1 MTRRGFWTAQA
12 LWWGFYVAMFHLV
25 SLQSLADPSAY
36 GQLVH
41 LVQKMMKAS
50 AGLSATLILY
60 ALYARVTERWPLP
73 MLGAFA
79 LVASFA
85 LGVAWELATRAM
97 YLQTILDD
105 KLLRASMLPT
115 FVLTAWSALY
125 FSFVY
130 RDRANA
136 EAQRALRATALATE
150 AELAM
155 LRYQVNPHFL
165 FNSLNSLRA
174 LIDESP
180 AAARTMVTQ
189 LAELFRH
196 SLRTTR
202 DELTLNDEVTAI
214 RHYLDIQ
221 KIRFDDGLE
230 AMVIVDE
237 AAAATS
243 LAGFLIHPLVENAV
257 KYGLETSEPPLR
269 VRVEARREADRL
281 EVTVENSG
289 RWLDDGAKNGGG
301 TATGIRNL
309 RARLAHLYPGRHT
322 LELGEVGDKVRAKLV
337 LQLAAKSDARAD
349 DSDDAAAAATEER
362 LP

>member
-1 MTRRGFWTAQA
+1 
-12 LWWGFYVAMFHLV
+12 MFHLAAIPG
-25 SLQSLADPSAY
+25 LADSSLH
-36 GQLVH
+36 GHLVH
-41 LVQKMMKAS
+41 LVQKVMKAG
-50 AGLSATLILY
+50 AGFAASLVLY
-60 ALYARVTERWPLP
+60 AIYARGALSLRLP
-73 MLGAFA
+73 VLGALA
-79 LVASFA
+79 LVASFV

-97 YLQTILDD
+97 YLQRIFDD
-105 KLLRASMLPT
+105 QLWRAAMLPT

-130 RDRANA
+130 RDRAIA
-136 EAQRALRATALATE
+136 ESERALRATALATE

-202 DELTLNDEVTAI
+202 EELTVGDEITAI
-214 RHYLDIQ
+214 QNYLDIQ

-230 AMVIVDE
+230 HEVICDE
-237 AAAATS
+237 DAAKTP

-257 KYGLETSEPPLR
+257 KYGLETSDRPLR
-269 VRVEARREADRL
+269 VRVHVERRGDRV
-281 EVTVENSG
+281 EVNVENTG
-289 RWLDDGAKNGGG
+289 HWLSEDDGARLAAG
-301 TATGIRNL
+301 TGTGLRNL
-309 RARLAHLYPGRHT
+309 RARLAHLYPDRH
-322 LELGEVGDKVRAKLV
+322 ELTVGDDRGKVRA
-337 LQLAAKSDARAD
+337 QLILWW
-349 DSDDAAAAATEER
+349 EE
-362 LP
+362 PA

>member
-1 MTRRGFWTAQA
+1 VTRRGFWTAQL
-12 LWWGFYVAMFHLV
+12 LWWGFYVVVFHVASIPGLT
-25 SLQSLADPSAY
+25 DPSLH
-36 GQLVH
+36 GHLVH
-41 LVQKMMKAS
+41 LGQKLLKAG
-50 AGLSATLILY
+50 AGFAASLALY
-60 ALYARVTERWPLP
+60 ALYARGALRLRLP
-73 MLGAFA
+73 VLGACAFA
-79 LVASFA
+79 VSFV
-85 LGVAWELATRAM
+85 LGVAWELAARAM
-97 YLQTILDD
+97 YLQPIFDD
-105 KLLRASMLPT
+105 QLWRASLLPT

-136 EAQRALRATALATE
+136 ESERALRATALATA

-174 LIDESP
+174 LIDENP

-202 DELTLNDEVTAI
+202 DELTVDDELTAV

-230 AMVIVDE
+230 TDVRCDGD
-237 AAAATS
+237 AARTA

-257 KYGLETSEPPLR
+257 KYGLETSDRPLR
-269 VRVEARREADRL
+269 VAVAVARRGDQL
-281 EVTVENSG
+281 EVEVRNTG
-289 RWLDDGAKNGGG
+289 RWLDDGARHGAG
-301 TATGIRNL
+301 TGTGLRNL
-309 RARLAHLYPGRHT
+309 RARLAHLYPDRHA
-322 LELGEVGDKVRAKLV
+322 LDVGEHDGEVRARLM
-337 LQLAAKSDARAD
+337 LQLAPTPPAAKADA
-349 DSDDAAAAATEER
+349 
-362 LP
+362 P

>member
-1 MTRRGFWTAQA
+1 MTRRGFWTAQL
-12 LWWGFYVAMFHLV
+12 LWWGFYVVVFHLASIPGLTDT
-25 SLQSLADPSAY
+25 SLHGHLIHLGQKLLKAGGGLA
-36 GQLVH
+36 
-41 LVQKMMKAS
+41 AS
-50 AGLSATLILY
+50 LILY
-60 ALYARVTERWPLP
+60 ALYARGALRLRLP
-73 MLGAFA
+73 VLGACAFA
-79 LVASFA
+79 ASFV

-97 YLQTILDD
+97 YVQRIFDD
-105 KLLRASMLPT
+105 QLWRASMLPT

-130 RDRANA
+130 RDRALA
-136 EAQRALRATALATE
+136 ESERALRATALATE

-174 LIDESP
+174 LIDENP

-202 DELTLNDEVTAI
+202 DELTVHDELTAI

-230 AMVIVDE
+230 TDVRCDD
-237 AAAATS
+237 AAARTA

-257 KYGLETSEPPLR
+257 KYGLETSDRPLR
-269 VRVEARREADRL
+269 VW
-281 EVTVENSG
+281 VTVARHRDQLEIEVRNTG
-289 RWLDDGAKNGGG
+289 HWLDDGARHGAG
-301 TATGIRNL
+301 TGTGLRNL
-309 RARLAHLYPGRHT
+309 RARLAHLYPDRHV
-322 LELGEVGDKVRAKLV
+322 LEVGDRDGQVRARLV
-337 LQLAAKSDARAD
+337 LQLEPAH
-349 DSDDAAAAATEER
+349 AAAEAGAA
-362 LP
+362 

>member
-1 MTRRGFWTAQA
+1 MTRRGFWTAQ
-12 LWWGFYVAMFHLV
+12 LVWWSFYAVVFHLA
-25 SLQSLADPSAY
+25 SIPGLADASLH
-36 GQLVH
+36 GHLVH
-41 LVQKMMKAS
+41 LVQKLMKAG
-50 AGLSATLILY
+50 AGFAASMVLY
-60 ALYARVTERWPLP
+60 ALYSRRALSLRLP
-73 MLGAFA
+73 VLGACAFA
-79 LVASFA
+79 ASFA

-97 YLQTILDD
+97 YLQRIFDD
-105 KLLRASMLPT
+105 QLWRASMLPT

-130 RDRANA
+130 RDRALA
-136 EAQRALRATALATE
+136 ESERALRANALATE

-202 DELTLNDEVTAI
+202 DELTVGDELAAI
-214 RHYLDIQ
+214 ESYLDIQ

-230 AMVIVDE
+230 REVVCDAE
-237 AAAATS
+237 AARTP

-257 KYGLETSEPPLR
+257 KYGLETSDRPLR
-269 VRVEARREADRL
+269 VRVRVERRGDRM
-281 EVTVENSG
+281 EVNVENTGHWLAEGAPRAGGATSG
-289 RWLDDGAKNGGG
+289 TG
-301 TATGIRNL
+301 TGLRNL
-309 RARLAHLYPGRHT
+309 RARLAHLYPDRH
-322 LELGEVGDKVRAKLV
+322 ELTVGDDRGLVRAQLILWLGPEVGA
-337 LQLAAKSDARAD
+337 
-349 DSDDAAAAATEER
+349 
-362 LP
+362 

>member
-1 MTRRGFWTAQA
+1 MTRRDFWTAQA
-12 LWWGFYVAMFHLV
+12 LWWGFYVVMFHLA
-25 SLQSLADPSAY
+25 SLPGLADSSLY

-41 LVQKMMKAS
+41 LVQKVMKAS
-50 AGLSATLILY
+50 AGLAATLVLY
-60 ALYARVTERWPLP
+60 ALYVRVADRWRLP
-73 MLGAFA
+73 VLGSVA
-79 LVASFA
+79 LAASFV

-97 YLQTILDD
+97 YLQTLVDAQ
-105 KLLRASMLPT
+105 LLRASMLPT

-136 EAQRALRATALATE
+136 ETQRALRATALATE

-202 DELTLNDEVTAI
+202 DELTVNDELTAI
-214 RHYLDIQ
+214 QHYLDIQ

-230 AMVIVDE
+230 AEVVVDE
-237 AAAATS
+237 AAARTE

-257 KYGLETSEPPLR
+257 KYGLETSDRPLR
-269 VRVEARREADRL
+269 VRVEARREGQRL
-281 EVTVENSG
+281 VVTVENSG
-289 RWLDDGAKNGGG
+289 CWLDDGARNGAG
-301 TATGIRNL
+301 TGTGLRNL
-309 RARLAHLYPGRHT
+309 RARLAHLYPARHT
-322 LELGEVGDKVRAKLV
+322 LELGEVDGKVRAHLV
-337 LQLAAKSDARAD
+337 LTVD
-349 DSDDAAAAATEER
+349 EEVR
-362 LP
+362 P

>member
-25 SLQSLADPSAY
+25 SLQGLADPSAY

-41 LVQKMMKAS
+41 LVQKVMKAG
-50 AGLSATLILY
+50 AGLSASLLLY
-60 ALYARVTERWPLP
+60 ALYARVAERWTLP
-73 MLGAFA
+73 ALGACA
-79 LVASFA
+79 LAASFV

-97 YLQTILDD
+97 YLQTIFDD

-136 EAQRALRATALATE
+136 EAQRALQATALATE

-202 DELTLNDEVTAI
+202 DALTVDDEVTAI

-230 AMVIVDE
+230 ASVFVDE
-237 AAAATS
+237 AAAKTE

-257 KYGLETSEPPLR
+257 KYGLETSPPPLR
-269 VRVEARREADRL
+269 VRVEARRAGTRL
-281 EVTVENSG
+281 EVLVENSG

-301 TATGIRNL
+301 TGTGLRNL
-309 RARLAHLYPGRHT
+309 RARLAHLYPDRHT
-322 LELGEVGDKVRAKLV
+322 LELGERGGMVRARLEI
-337 LQLAAKSDARAD
+337 QLERA
-349 DSDDAAAAATEER
+349 EEEKKEEEKVKQ
-362 LP
+362 